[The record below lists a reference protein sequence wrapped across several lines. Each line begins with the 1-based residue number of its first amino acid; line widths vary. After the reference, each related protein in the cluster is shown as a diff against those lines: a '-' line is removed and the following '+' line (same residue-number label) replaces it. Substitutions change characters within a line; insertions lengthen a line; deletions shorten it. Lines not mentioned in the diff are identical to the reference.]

1 MEKQDVTFV
10 RFTAS
15 KGKVLK
21 WRSKYFNYFTNK
33 LDVITTYSV
42 QSEILALCDI
52 VGDVEEISYEEY
64 EESLKVEYLKH

>member
-21 WRSKYFNYFTNK
+21 WRSKCFNYFTNK
-33 LDVITTYSV
+33 LEIITTYSV

-52 VGDVEEISYEEY
+52 VGDVEEVPYEEY
-64 EESLKVEYLKH
+64 EESLKVKYLKH